1 MPTLRTMNA
10 SPTLKKFE
18 SVRRV
23 AFVVR
28 VLVATALRLVWLR
41 VRGRPIVGHIVLR
54 DVLERL
60 AGSFVKFG
68 QILSLQIDSL
78 PRVYCD
84 TLLSLLDR
92 VAPVPPEELD
102 RVLSEELGAGPQ
114 RLFASFSVKPLASAS
129 IGQVHRAALPDGTEV
144 AVKIQRPGIRQ
155 KFEIDNKI
163 LSLGVWLIVV
173 LRLRRFYFM
182 RDPVKEL
189 QKWTADETD
198 YRREAVNCQR
208 LADNAVGSG
217 TERVPKVFWRL
228 TTSRI
233 LTLEFLPGP
242 SVATYLRMIEQ
253 NDAAGIQALR
263 DEGLVPSIFSTNV
276 ISNFLSDAFRH
287 GAFHA
292 DLHPANLLILP
303 GNVVGY
309 VDFGIVA
316 TLTAEARRKQIELT
330 LAYSSGDP
338 RAIYEGFINI
348 CKVGANSDLTG
359 LRKRIEELTATWYE
373 EYSPGGRVRF
383 RVSVTRTMMDLLTLC
398 QDYHVLVD
406 REMIKYI
413 RATILADGLVSR
425 LAPEVDLARIL
436 RTVVEEYIAGEARD
450 RVLSTRGGLALMTDA
465 FLWASAGPAPLL
477 QALSLLER
485 RTFPIQA
492 SVGQGGFG
500 SGGGRTGRG
509 WRSAAAAGL
518 VWLVLVAGLAVST
531 DIPDW
536 QSVSSVHIIFALI
549 VILWSLWLSSLVRNA
564 LAREA

>member
-1 MPTLRTMNA
+1 MMHTAPGQG
-10 SPTLKKFE
+10 KFDT
-18 SVRRV
+18 VRRV
-23 AFVVR
+23 AFVAR
-28 VLVATALRLVWLR
+28 VLSATAARLAWHWG
-41 VRGRPIVGHIVLR
+41 RGTPAAGHLVLR
-54 DVLERL
+54 EVLEML
-60 AGSFVKFG
+60 GGSFVKFG

-78 PRVYCD
+78 PRIYCD
-84 TLLSLLDR
+84 TLLNLLDR
-92 VAPVPPEELD
+92 VEAVPADAVE
-102 RVLSEELGAGPQ
+102 RVIAGELGAAPQ
-114 RLFASFSVKPLASAS
+114 VLFREFSIAPLASAS
-129 IGQVHRAALPDGTEV
+129 IGQVHRAMLPNGTQV
-144 AVKIQRPGIRQ
+144 VVKVQRPGIRRQ
-155 KFEIDNKI
+155 FEIDNQI
-163 LSLGVWLIVV
+163 LSAGVWLILT

-182 RDPVKEL
+182 RDPVREL

-208 LADNAVGSG
+208 LADNAAGSK
-217 TERVPKVFWRL
+217 TERVPQVFWHL

-233 LTLEFLPGP
+233 LTQEFLPGP
-242 SVATYLRMIEQ
+242 SVATYLRMIER
-253 NDAAGIQALR
+253 NDTEAMEELR
-263 DEGLVPSIFSTNV
+263 AEGLVPSVFSANV

-348 CKVGANSDLTG
+348 CKVGANSNLAG
-359 LRKRIEELTATWYE
+359 LRSRIEELTATWYE
-373 EYSPGGRVRF
+373 EFSPGGRVRF
-383 RVSVTRTMMDLLTLC
+383 RVSVTRTMMDLLSLC

-425 LAPEVDLARIL
+425 LAPEVDLAKIL

-450 RVLSTRGGLALMTDA
+450 RVLSTRGSVALMTDA

-477 QALSLLER
+477 QALSALER

-492 SVGQGGFG
+492 SVAQRH
-500 SGGGRTGRG
+500 GGGGSYRGLRTL
-509 WRSAAAAGL
+509 AAAGA
-518 VWLVLVAGLAVST
+518 VWVALAAMAAQTGPALWKSDNFS
-531 DIPDW
+531 DI
-536 QSVSSVHIIFALI
+536 VFLFI
-549 VILWSLWLSSLVRNA
+549 VILWTLWLAKLLLRTVLSQ
-564 LAREA
+564 EASGGR